1 MKNLDDHSWFT
12 VGVCLVKGRTLL
24 KEPIRERARRDLDKN
39 TFESKGK
46 NLMFIIV
53 STAFQKGS

>member
-24 KEPIRERARRDLDKN
+24 KEPIRERARRDLDN
-39 TFESKGK
+39 NSFESQ
-46 NLMFIIV
+46 F
-53 STAFQKGS
+53 GSLLCRLPLN